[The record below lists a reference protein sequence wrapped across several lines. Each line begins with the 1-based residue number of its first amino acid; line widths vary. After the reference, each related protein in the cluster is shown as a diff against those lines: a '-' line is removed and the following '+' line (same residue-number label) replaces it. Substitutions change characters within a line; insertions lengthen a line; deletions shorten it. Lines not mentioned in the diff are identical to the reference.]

1 MYKLLYEFEDFIVV
15 DKRQGV
21 GFHNSD
27 EGDGLCSTIKKN
39 EKLETLFPVHR
50 LDSLTSGLLLFAKSK
65 EAARGLSHLF
75 QTREIE
81 KYYFAISDKKPKKR
95 QGLISG
101 DMERSRRGSWML
113 LRTRLNPART
123 RFFSKA
129 YGGGLRLFVLKP
141 LTGKT
146 HQLRVAL
153 KSIGAPVLGDPLYY
167 RSKSKKHDRGYLHA
181 YALRFSYKSE
191 LYCFVSRSCEGIL
204 FNDDHFKKASE
215 EYKEPWLLKW
225 PGATE

>member
-1 MYKLLYEFEDFIVV
+1 MYKLLYEYEDFIVIS
-15 DKRQGV
+15 KSQGI

-27 EGDGLCSTIKKN
+27 EEEGLCSYIK
-39 EKLETLFPVHR
+39 EMESFDILFPVHR
-50 LDSLTSGLLLFAKSK
+50 LDKLTSGLLLFAKNK
-65 EAARGLSHLF
+65 TAARGLSQLL

-81 KYYFAISDKKPKKR
+81 KYYIAISDKKPKKL

-101 DMERSRRGSWML
+101 DMERGRRGGWKL
-113 LRTRLNPART
+113 LRTKANPANT

-129 YGGGLRLFVLKP
+129 YGRGMRLFVLKA

-167 RSKSKKHDRGYLHA
+167 RNESKKHDRGYLHA
-181 YALRFSYKSE
+181 YALRFNYMGES
-191 LYCFVSRSCEGIL
+191 YCFVNRPCEGKFFIENKFTTVL
-204 FNDDHFKKASE
+204 DNF
-215 EYKEPWLLKW
+215 KEPWLLKW
-225 PGATE
+225 PGVKG